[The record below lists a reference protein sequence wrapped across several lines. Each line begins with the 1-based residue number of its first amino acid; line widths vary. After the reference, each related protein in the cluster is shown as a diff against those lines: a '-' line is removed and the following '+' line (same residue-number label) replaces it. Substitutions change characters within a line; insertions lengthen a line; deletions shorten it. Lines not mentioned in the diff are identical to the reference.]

1 MRTVWLA
8 FFALLCVGGLIAT
21 KAGTDTSAPVVE
33 APVAQSTLARS
44 QIIAVVDTLTKTDK
58 LSVAYV
64 PEAIED
70 RPAPF
75 SDAPSDT
82 ELPHPIATAPDIS
95 TVGRSRQMSSIKAQP
110 KKAVSSAKPRI
121 PTKKAKQNVARVRT
135 APEQK
140 ACVQASN
147 SFVDL
152 LVALNLKSRCNA

>member
-21 KAGTDTSAPVVE
+21 KAGTGTSPPLVE
-33 APVAQSTLARS
+33 APVVQSTPAPS
-44 QIIAVVDTLTKTDK
+44 QAVTVVDTLTKTDK

-75 SDAPSDT
+75 SNAPADA
-82 ELPHPIATAPDIS
+82 ELAPPIATASDIS
-95 TVGRSRQMSSIKAQP
+95 TEGRSRQTSSIKAEP
-110 KKAVSSAKPRI
+110 KKPVSVTKPRI
-121 PTKKAKQNVARVRT
+121 PTKKLKQNVARSRT

-140 ACVQASN
+140 ACIQPSN